1 MTDMERL
8 FRTVE
13 GLKPDE
19 LQQLRNFIEQRQ
31 RAIWWIVTPEQV
43 AQADEMFHRLRKQ
56 SVNIMEADIDTVV
69 DET

>member
-19 LQQLRNFIEQRQ
+19 LQRLRNFIEQRQ
-31 RAIWWIVTPEQV
+31 RATWWIVTPEQI
-43 AQADEMFHRLRKQ
+43 AQAEEMFHQLRKKTANG
-56 SVNIMEADIDTVV
+56 VEADVNEVV

>member
-8 FRTVE
+8 FRAVE

-31 RAIWWIVTPEQV
+31 RATWWIVTPEQI
-43 AQADEMFHRLRKQ
+43 AQADEMFRRLRKQ
-56 SVNIMEADIDTVV
+56 TANGVEAGINKVV